1 MSDLVCKIL
10 VVALLGGLA
19 SQASH
24 AETQTD
30 KQELPPPP
38 PGLDGSAMPPPPPG
52 GFGQGNMPPPPRAK
66 AYTLRG
72 TVTVGRGQLLGEQG
86 HRYSASAE
94 DTSALYIKDG
104 GQATLTQAGIETHG
118 ATSSDENSS
127 FFGLNAAV
135 LATAGSSAIL
145 DQSHI
150 VTTGSGANGAFAT
163 GKGAHIVMHGG
174 SIRASGGGAHGI
186 MTSFGGQMELDHV
199 DMQTSGA
206 HAAPVATDRGGGRV
220 TVTGGHFESS
230 GEGSPGIYSTGEIL
244 VRSADFHAT
253 GAEGAVIE
261 GQNSIELKDTRL
273 HGGRLAGVMIYQ
285 SFSGDASG
293 HNGQFRMQGGALI
306 ADQGPLFFVTNAAAD
321 ISLEGV
327 QTQVQ
332 SGILVRAGAARWG
345 RSGQNGGQA
354 RLKVVHQVLR
364 GDLVAEQ
371 GSSIALKLEAGSR
384 LSGRLENVSLRIDAD
399 SHWNV
404 TADSLLKAFQDEED
418 LSSGSLLH
426 VIGNGHT
433 VRYDAHDPANADL
446 KGRRYRLSG
455 GGELIPG

>member
-1 MSDLVCKIL
+1 MSDLLCKIL
-10 VVALLGGLA
+10 VVALLGGVA
-19 SQASH
+19 SQASY
-24 AETQTD
+24 AETD
-30 KQELPPPP
+30 KPELPPPP
-38 PGLDGSAMPPPPPG
+38 PLQGGAAMPPPPPG
-52 GFGQGNMPPPPRAK
+52 GFGPGNMPPPPQAK

-72 TVTVGRGQLLGEQG
+72 AVTVGRGQSLAEHG
-86 HRYSASAE
+86 RTYSASAE
-94 DTSALYIKDG
+94 DTSAVYLKDG
-104 GQATLTQAGIETHG
+104 GQATLSAARIETLG
-118 ATSSDENSS
+118 NTSSQENSS

-135 LATAGSSAIL
+135 LVTAGSSATL
-145 DQSHI
+145 ELSRI
-150 VTTGSGANGAFAT
+150 VTNGSGANGAFAT

-174 SIRASGGGAHGI
+174 SIRAVGDGAHGV
-186 MTSFGGQMELDHV
+186 MTSFGGQMELDQV

-220 TVTGGHFESS
+220 MVTGGHFESS

-244 VRSADFHAT
+244 ARSADFRAT

-293 HNGQFRMQGGALI
+293 HNGRFSMQGGALE
-306 ADQGPLFFVTNAAAD
+306 ADKGPLFFVTNAAAD

-327 QTQVQ
+327 QLHAQ
-332 SGILVRAGAARWG
+332 SGVLVHAGAARWG

-354 RLKVVHQVLR
+354 RLAVSHQVLT
-364 GDLVAEQ
+364 GDLVAEK
-371 GSSIALKLEAGSR
+371 GSSIRLQLGSGSR
-384 LSGRLENVSLRIDAD
+384 LSGRLENASILIAAG

-404 TADSLLKAFQDEED
+404 TADSLVKVFRDEED
-418 LSSGSLLH
+418 LSSGNLQN
-426 VIGNGHT
+426 VTGNGHT
-433 VRYDAHDPANADL
+433 VRYDAQDPANAVL